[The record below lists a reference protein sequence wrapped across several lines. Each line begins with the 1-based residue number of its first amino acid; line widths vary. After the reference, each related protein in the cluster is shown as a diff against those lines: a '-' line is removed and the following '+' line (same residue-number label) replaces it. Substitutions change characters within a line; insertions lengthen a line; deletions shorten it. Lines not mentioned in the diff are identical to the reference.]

1 MQKFLEK
8 YQTYI
13 TIALVLFIALGGLV
27 LLYQEQ
33 RDKVISAKN
42 SLEVEK
48 QSWQSQKD
56 EMTGQIADLQ
66 KQIEDVQKQKA
77 AAPVAAAAQSGQVAG
92 AATQNPAISGL
103 INLNTADL
111 AAFDTL
117 PGIGP
122 SKAQA
127 IIDYRTQKG
136 SFKKIDDLKN
146 VKGIGDATFNKL
158 KSKITI

>member
-1 MQKFLEK
+1 MQKFIEK
-8 YQTYI
+8 YQIHI

-27 LLYQEQ
+27 LMSEQQ
-33 RDKVISAKN
+33 RDKIISAQN
-42 SLEVEK
+42 SLKVEK
-48 QSWQSQKD
+48 QSWQREKD
-56 EMTGQIADLQ
+56 EMSGQISQLQ
-66 KQIEDVQKQKA
+66 KQITEVQNQKLI
-77 AAPVAAAAQSGQVAG
+77 PVQSTATGQVAG

-122 SKAQA
+122 AKAQT

-136 SFKKIDDLKN
+136 AFKKIEDLKN
-146 VKGIGDATFNKL
+146 VKGIGDATFQKL
-158 KSKITI
+158 KPKITI